1 MWYSVVGSKIVK
13 AMIINSI
20 MPYITVVTSICIP
33 WVMRRMDTGGNPYK
47 SKKTSMAKYK
57 LAHGGK
63 DYIIHFKYSNVL
75 NIVYIT
81 MTYGI
86 GMPILF
92 PIAVFNFLN

>member
-1 MWYSVVGSKIVK
+1 
-13 AMIINSI
+13 MIINSI
-20 MPYITVVTSICIP
+20 MPYITVATSIMIP
-33 WVMRRMDTGGNPYK
+33 KIKRWLDNKGNPFK

-57 LAHGGK
+57 MLHGGT

-81 MTYGI
+81 MTYGV

-92 PIAVFNFLN
+92 PVAVFNFLN